1 MMIMVMTTTTTTIM
15 VIATDSYREDKNTA
29 DSAVFFCIAFC
40 AVDGETC
47 ITDFR

>member
-1 MMIMVMTTTTTTIM
+1 M

-29 DSAVFFCIAFC
+29 NPAVFFCIAFC